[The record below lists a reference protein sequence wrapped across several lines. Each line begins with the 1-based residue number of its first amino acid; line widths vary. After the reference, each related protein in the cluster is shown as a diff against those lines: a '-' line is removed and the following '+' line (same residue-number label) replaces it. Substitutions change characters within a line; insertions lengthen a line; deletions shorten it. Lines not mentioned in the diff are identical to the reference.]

1 MKKGDCEFKN
11 GQVQAVRC
19 DLKHTIGFI
28 TPLNAKR
35 AKERGLYGRV
45 RYLNLQKHSLG
56 SLFIFPLI

>member
-11 GQVQAVRC
+11 GLVQAVRC

-28 TPLNAKR
+28 TVLDAKR
-35 AKERGLYGRV
+35 AKERGLNGSV
-45 RYLNLQKHSLG
+45 RSLNLQKLSLD